1 MAGQDNGNYNYDAN
15 IPAAVLFAALFG
27 LSFVLHLFQAI
38 SGKCRYLIPLLFAT
52 IMEVLGY
59 VFRILAI
66 KKSDQLWPLIPSET
80 LIITAPAF
88 LAAND
93 YMIFGRIMAYVG
105 SEYGL
110 VGHEFITKV
119 FVGADIVAI
128 LTQASGGSML
138 SGDDFSSIKIGRTIL
153 IVGLAF
159 QVVSFGI
166 FMFIALAFDFKTR
179 RNLGSKMNTIRP
191 LIWAFYVSA
200 LLIIIRSIFRT
211 IEFSTIS
218 FESEE
223 QQGYII
229 THEWM
234 FYIFDSLLILIATVA
249 FNWVHPSDYLP
260 RKKGLR
266 MDGTTYEVRK
276 FRLFRRK
283 RHNNVEAQEHKPEEQ
298 ELTRASTRV

>member
-1 MAGQDNGNYNYDAN
+1 MAGGRDGNYNYDASV
-15 IPAAVLFAALFG
+15 PAAALFAALFG
-27 LSFVLHLFQAI
+27 LSLGLHLLQAFR
-38 SGKCRYLIPLLFAT
+38 GKCRYLIPLIIAT
-52 IMEVLGY
+52 CMELLGY

-66 KKSDQLWPLIPSET
+66 KKPDQLWPLIPSET

-93 YMIFGRIMAYVG
+93 YMVFGRIMAYVG

-119 FVGADIVAI
+119 FVGADVLAI

-138 SGDDFSSIKIGRTIL
+138 SGDDFSTVKVGRTIL
-153 IVGLAF
+153 IIGLAF
-159 QVVSFGI
+159 QVVAFGI
-166 FMFIALAFDFKTR
+166 FMFIALAFDLKTR
-179 RNLGSKMNTIRP
+179 RSLGDKMTPIRP
-191 LIWAFYVSA
+191 LMWAFYVSA
-200 LLIIIRSIFRT
+200 VLIIIRSIFRT

-218 FESEE
+218 FEAEV
-223 QQGYII
+223 QQGYAI

-234 FYIFDSLLILIATVA
+234 FYVLDSLLILIATVV
-249 FNWVHPSDYLP
+249 FNWVHPSNYLP
-260 RKKGLR
+260 SRKGLR

-283 RHNNVEAQEHKPEEQ
+283 RSTESPDSKPEEQ
-298 ELTRASTRV
+298 EMTLSSPRA